1 MTNYVTD
8 YWFTKLC
15 LNIVLNSTLQLVFED
30 LLERVKEKEE
40 KEAKKRQRL
49 AEDFSDKLRTI
60 KVSYCYETPDL
71 IFSTEINIILPQ
83 HLSLLPNTGF
93 GLYLSLADSCFGL
106 SCRI

>member
-60 KVSYCYETPDL
+60 KVSYCNETPDL
-71 IFSTEINIILPQ
+71 IFSTEINI
-83 HLSLLPNTGF
+83 F
-93 GLYLSLADSCFGL
+93 
-106 SCRI
+106 